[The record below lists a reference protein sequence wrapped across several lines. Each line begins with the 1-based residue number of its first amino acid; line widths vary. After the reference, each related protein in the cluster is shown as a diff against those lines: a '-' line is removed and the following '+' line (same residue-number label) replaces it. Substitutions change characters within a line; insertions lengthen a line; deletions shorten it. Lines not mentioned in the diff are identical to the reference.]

1 MKEYLIEKYE
11 GYIELAEFQKDNI
24 YITPDTEYYL
34 KMIEDKIVIY
44 REILTDL
51 KML

>member
-11 GYIELAEFQKDNI
+11 GYIELIESAMPFKEGV
-24 YITPDTEYYL
+24 TEETAT
-34 KMIEDKIVIY
+34 MIKARLHAY

>member
-1 MKEYLIEKYE
+1 MKEYLIAKYE
-11 GYIELAEFQKDNI
+11 GYVEQLEATMPFKEGVTDETATIIKARLFA
-24 YITPDTEYYL
+24 
-34 KMIEDKIVIY
+34 Y